1 MTSSQIGLM
10 KRLWADGVSAKQIAY
25 AVGCTEQYVHL
36 IAMNNRESFPRR
48 HRKTPHVSPDTR
60 AALVGRVKQGEL
72 SMRGAARECGVAFG
86 TMRKWVLAEGAND
99 GRRSSH

>member
-1 MTSSQIGLM
+1 MTSSQIRLM
-10 KRLWADGVSAKQIAY
+10 KRMWADGATAKQIAW
-25 AVGCTEQYVHL
+25 AVGCTRQYVYL
-36 IAMNNRESFPRR
+36 IAMNDRESFPRR

-60 AALVGRVKQGEL
+60 AALICRVKRGEL

-99 GRRSSH
+99 AH